1 MYKGPAPL
9 QFLSIKEDLGPSRE
23 DPISAVDLSSSVLF
37 YLYFIM
43 NDSFVICGIANI
55 FVV

>member
-9 QFLSIKEDLGPSRE
+9 QFLSIEEDLGPSHE
-23 DPISAVDLSSSVLF
+23 DPISAVDLSSVLF

-43 NDSFVICGIANI
+43 NDSFVFCGVANI